1 MIEFGKVS
9 KHFGTQQVLDSVSFR
24 INAGERVGIV
34 GPNGTGKS
42 TIFALIAGEL
52 DTDKGDVRVPRGC
65 RLGHVHQQLAAVPG
79 ADCRLIDFA
88 ENALPALAT
97 IQEDIAAIEDG
108 LPALDGDERAAALR
122 DLGRLQTQFE
132 DMDGYSLR
140 SRAEATLGG
149 LGFETDAFRRPFSAL
164 SGGWRMRAELARA
177 LVADP
182 DVLLLDEPSNYLDV
196 PAVEWLHRFL
206 REFKG
211 TLLLISHD
219 RFLLNSL
226 TTATLA
232 IASGTVTR
240 FHGNYDNYVRE
251 KRDRYDHLA
260 AAQKNL
266 QRKRERAERFVERFR
281 AKNTKASLVKSKIK
295 MLERMETVDVPR
307 EAQSPG
313 QIRLLPPPHCGREVV
328 RLEGTGFRYDDSR
341 WILRNLDLRV
351 ERGDKT
357 GLVGMNG
364 TGKTTLLRLLAG
376 QVRPGEGRRHLG
388 HKVVVG
394 YQSQEFAETMDP
406 KTTVFDTVRRVAA
419 DTTDQYVRTLLGGFG
434 FRGDAIEKPVAVLS
448 GGEKIRLA
456 FARLLVNPPSFL
468 ILDEPTTHLDIDARQ
483 ALEAALREYDGTVF
497 LVSHD
502 IEFLRAVATSIIA
515 MEPPGVRKYW
525 GGYDYY
531 KEKCA
536 TRETAGDVQP
546 AAARNTAPS
555 RKGDRRKRAER
566 VQEFSRLSRD
576 LKKQVDKAETRLAE
590 LELERGK
597 LTEQLSSAHA
607 DYATVNRRLAEIQ
620 KDIAQASATWE
631 EAALRLEE
639 LEQEFGRA

>member
-1 MIEFGKVS
+1 MIEFGNVS
-9 KHFGTQQVLDSVSFR
+9 KNFGTQQVLDGVSFR
-24 INAGERVGIV
+24 IDAGERVGIV

-42 TIFALIAGEL
+42 TIFGLIAGEL
-52 DTDKGDVRVPRGC
+52 ESDKGEVRVPRGS
-65 RLGHVHQQLAAVPG
+65 RLGHVHQQLAAIAG
-79 ADCRLIDFA
+79 DDCRLIDFA

-97 IQEDIAAIEDG
+97 IQEDIARIEER
-108 LPALDGDERAAALR
+108 LPALEGDERATAL
-122 DLGRLQTQFE
+122 DELGRLQTQFE
-132 DMDGYSLR
+132 DMGGYALR

-149 LGFETDAFRRPFSAL
+149 LGFAKETFRQAFSAL

-182 DVLLLDEPSNYLDV
+182 DALLLDEPSNYLDV

-206 REFKG
+206 REYKG

-232 IASGTVTR
+232 ISGAAVTR
-240 FHGNYDNYVRE
+240 FHGNYDTYVRE
-251 KRDRYDHLA
+251 KRARYDHLA
-260 AAQKNL
+260 AARKNL
-266 QRKRERAERFVERFR
+266 QRKRERAERFIERFR

-295 MLERMETVDVPR
+295 MLERMETVDIPR
-307 EAQSPG
+307 ETQSPG
-313 QIRLLPPPHCGREVV
+313 HIRLLPPPHCGREVV
-328 RLEGTGFRYDDSR
+328 RLEDAGFRYDDSR
-341 WILRNLDLRV
+341 WILRHIDLRV

-357 GLVGMNG
+357 GLVGVNG
-364 TGKTTLLRLLAG
+364 TGKTTLLRVLAG
-376 QVRPGEGRRHLG
+376 NVTLCEGRRHLG

-406 KTTVFDTVRRVAA
+406 RGTVFDTVRQTAA
-419 DTTDQYVRTLLGGFG
+419 GAGDQYVRDLLGGFG
-434 FRGDAIEKPVAVLS
+434 FRGDAVEKPVAVLS

-468 ILDEPTTHLDIDARQ
+468 VLDEPTTHLDIDARQ
-483 ALEAALREYDGTVF
+483 ALEAALRDYEGTLF

-531 KEKCA
+531 KEKSA
-536 TRETAGDVQP
+536 TAERGEAAQP
-546 AAARNTAPS
+546 RSAKSAAPS
-555 RKGDRRKRAER
+555 RKADRRKRAER

-576 LKKQVDKAETRLAE
+576 LKQQVETAETRLAE
-590 LELERGK
+590 LGLEREK
-597 LTEQLSSAHA
+597 LTAKLSEGDV
-607 DYATVNRRLAEIQ
+607 DYAVVNRRLAEIQ
-620 KDIAQASATWE
+620 EELATATTAWEGSA
-631 EAALRLEE
+631 LQLEE
-639 LEQEFGRA
+639 LEEEFGRG